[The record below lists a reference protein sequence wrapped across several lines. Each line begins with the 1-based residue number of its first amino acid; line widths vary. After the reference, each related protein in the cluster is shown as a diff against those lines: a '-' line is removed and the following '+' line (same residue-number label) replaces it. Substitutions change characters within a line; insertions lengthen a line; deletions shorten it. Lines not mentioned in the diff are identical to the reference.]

1 MVECGDR
8 HPVRS
13 WSLSTRGSGA
23 WSGLRPPAAPRGGP
37 ETELSEYGCPTGAD
51 GTTGLRRVLR
61 PRRHVHPRAH
71 ARAALVCLR
80 QRDRAGVALPT
91 IVAVGCSRC
100 NRVDRGGRFKERL
113 FRIALLL
120 FAGVELLRVAE
131 GLSGHVATGSLHDGL
146 QLLWAVFLAAAG
158 WRSSRAWVRWASLV
172 VLIAAVPL
180 RFWVLERL
188 FGTSSV
194 VSSLGPSDGPIQSA
208 AGVTPGGVAC
218 PACRVPGP
226 GC

>member
-1 MVECGDR
+1 MGVPRVPTEQPGFGGFCVLGGMYILGLTLGQLWFAFAR
-8 HPVRS
+8 GIAPVSPFPPS
-13 WSLSTRGSGA
+13 WLSGVLAAIALIGA
-23 WSGLRPPAAPRGGP
+23 VW
-37 ETELSEYGCPTGAD
+37 
-51 GTTGLRRVLR
+51 
-61 PRRHVHPRAH
+61 
-71 ARAALVCLR
+71 
-80 QRDRAGVALPT
+80 
-91 IVAVGCSRC
+91 
-100 NRVDRGGRFKERL
+100 FKERL

-194 VSSLGPSDGPIQSA
+194 V
-208 AGVTPGGVAC
+208 
-218 PACRVPGP
+218 
-226 GC
+226 